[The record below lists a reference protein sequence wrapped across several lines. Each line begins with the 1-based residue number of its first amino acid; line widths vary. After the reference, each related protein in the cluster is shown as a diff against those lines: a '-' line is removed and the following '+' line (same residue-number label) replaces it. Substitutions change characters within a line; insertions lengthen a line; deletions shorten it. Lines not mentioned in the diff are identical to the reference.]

1 MKTIIV
7 GSDLQLGME
16 FNAQLLSR
24 DIPLVSISGSDA
36 ALDNIKLLLNA
47 MRVHQ
52 PTFVVNL
59 VTRELFASGDA
70 SQYKRALQVT
80 KNLAKACR
88 SQGVVLI
95 HLSDDSVFAGRKSGA
110 YRERDKP
117 DSKSPLAKHML
128 KAESYVCRR
137 ALKHIVL
144 RTGPVISATGDNLFT
159 KVFDRLRLGQHLEMS
174 DNKICPTPATDVARV
189 AIAMILQIGC
199 GAEHWGV
206 YQSACGDPASLY
218 NFAEAIIATAS
229 QYGHIRREDV
239 RLDQREAD
247 GEHVILN
254 CHKIFSTFGIK
265 QRTWRQSLPVMI
277 AEHVG

>member
-16 FNAQLLSR
+16 FNAQLLAR
-24 DIPLVSISGSDA
+24 DIPLVSISGADA
-36 ALDNIKLLLNA
+36 ALDSMKLLLNA
-47 MRVHQ
+47 LRVHQ
-52 PTFVVNL
+52 PMFVVNL
-59 VTRELFASGDA
+59 LTRELFASGDPV
-70 SQYKRALQVT
+70 QYKRAQQVT

-88 SQGVVLI
+88 SQGIVLI
-95 HLSDDSVFAGRKSGA
+95 HLSDDAIFAGRKSGA

-117 DSKSPLAKHML
+117 DGKTALAKHML

-144 RTGPVISATGDNLFT
+144 RTGPVISSVGDNLFT
-159 KVFDRLRLGQHLEMS
+159 KVFDRLRLGQHLQMS
-174 DNKICPTPATDVARV
+174 DDKICPTPASDVARV
-189 AIAMILQIGC
+189 AVAMILQIGC

-206 YQSACGDPASLY
+206 YHSACGDPASLY

-229 QYGHIRREDV
+229 QYGHVRREDV
-239 RLDQREAD
+239 RLEQREAE
-247 GEHVILN
+247 GQHIILN

-265 QRTWRQSLPVMI
+265 QRNWRQSLPVMI
-277 AEHVG
+277 AEYAG